1 MNYAFIYFSLLMTE
15 LSGNPQDRTLEFGNY
30 KDLTPSTFN
39 FTHNAK
45 NITRTGLKPM
55 RKRTSVNP
63 VSS

>member
-1 MNYAFIYFSLLMTE
+1 MTE